1 MFPICRIGD
10 SNQEGG
16 VIMDGS
22 TTVFAEFQ
30 PVGFIGSKLSEH
42 GPWDQYS
49 HPPHVSAVVT
59 SGSATVFADFR
70 PVARV
75 GSMNS
80 CGHSMTQG
88 AKTII
93 VT

>member
-10 SNQEGG
+10 QNQMGG
-16 VIMDGS
+16 VIIEGAK
-22 TTVFAEFQ
+22 TVFAEFQ
-30 PVGFIGSKLSEH
+30 PAAFIGSKLSEH
-42 GPWDQYS
+42 GPWDQNS
-49 HPPHVSAVVT
+49 HPPHINAVVT
-59 SGSATVFADFR
+59 SGSATVFVEFR
-70 PVARV
+70 PVARL
-75 GSMNS
+75 GSQNS